1 MVPPTLLHLLYWKT
15 ILAIMKAWGLRKSQN
30 CSGDE
35 VVLNLKKLQVQSRI
49 FKNPNFQSLL
59 WIWKNLEVYTLQD
72 QHFRIQILNGLFQKK
87 LEQGVEDM
95 EYPVVLKKGIEKCQS
110 VKKCSRISRIVQE
123 KVIWNFHGSW
133 FLTLEFRRGVRK
145 F

>member
-1 MVPPTLLHLLYWKT
+1 M
-15 ILAIMKAWGLRKSQN
+15 
-30 CSGDE
+30 
-35 VVLNLKKLQVQSRI
+35 
-49 FKNPNFQSLL
+49 
-59 WIWKNLEVYTLQD
+59 EVYTLQD

-95 EYPVVLKKGIEKCQS
+95 EYPVVLKKGIEKSQS

>member
-1 MVPPTLLHLLYWKT
+1 M
-15 ILAIMKAWGLRKSQN
+15 
-30 CSGDE
+30 
-35 VVLNLKKLQVQSRI
+35 
-49 FKNPNFQSLL
+49 
-59 WIWKNLEVYTLQD
+59 EVYTLQD

-95 EYPVVLKKGIEKCQS
+95 EYPVVLKKGIEKSQS
-110 VKKCSRISRIVQE
+110 VKKFSRISRIVQE